1 MTLTIDRDCA
11 RGAAHRYNQCEALE
25 PAAVRFVRPA
35 YRLQSALY
43 LHVRAVDR
51 LAGRLVATAPD
62 YFDGDCC
69 PRSRQVGR
77 ARGPITP
84 LFSSRWPIVE
94 IISLL
99 ELS

>member
-11 RGAAHRYNQCEALE
+11 RGAVHRYNQCEALE

-43 LHVRAVDR
+43 LHVRAMDR
-51 LAGRLVATAPD
+51 LAGRLVATAPIISTAI
-62 YFDGDCC
+62 GR

-84 LFSSRWPIVE
+84 LFLSRRPIVE